1 MTEDQRHNPKLL
13 WAITGSLIVV
23 IIAVFIFQWM
33 GSADNDTDM
42 QATPPVTDPAAKSAP
57 PKATSLQDAEAAP
70 KQLVTEDLLKAPVP
84 ENAALAKEEVAKLDD
99 IRNQLNDQSSLLK
112 QQHADADELI
122 KLKEEQIK
130 ILEAQ
135 LAQ

>member
-13 WAITGSLIVV
+13 WAIAGGLIVV

-33 GSADNDTDM
+33 GESDNT
-42 QATPPVTDPAAKSAP
+42 APIETTPTTAPAAKSAP
-57 PKATSLQDAEAAP
+57 AEATPLQDDEAAP
-70 KQLVTEDLLKAPVP
+70 KQLVAEDLLKAPVP
-84 ENAALAKEEVAKLDD
+84 ENPALAKEEVAKLDD
-99 IRNQLNDQSSLLK
+99 IQNQLNDQRALLK
-112 QQHADADELI
+112 QQHNDADELI

>member
-13 WAITGSLIVV
+13 WAIAGGLIFV

-33 GSADNDTDM
+33 GESDNT
-42 QATPPVTDPAAKSAP
+42 APIETAPTTAPAAKSAP
-57 PKATSLQDAEAAP
+57 AEATPLQDDEAAP

-84 ENAALAKEEVAKLDD
+84 ENPALAKEEVAKLDD
-99 IRNQLNDQSSLLK
+99 IQNQLNDQHTLLK
-112 QQHADADELI
+112 QQHNDSDELI

>member
-13 WAITGSLIVV
+13 WAIAGGLIVV

-33 GSADNDTDM
+33 GESDNTAPIETAPTTAPATKFAPAE
-42 QATPPVTDPAAKSAP
+42 ATP
-57 PKATSLQDAEAAP
+57 LQDDEAAP
-70 KQLVTEDLLKAPVP
+70 IQLVTEDLLKAPVP
-84 ENAALAKEEVAKLDD
+84 ENPALAKEEVAKLDD
-99 IRNQLNDQSSLLK
+99 IQNQLYDQHTLLK
-112 QQHADADELI
+112 QQHNDSDELI

>member
-13 WAITGSLIVV
+13 WAIAGGLIVV

-33 GSADNDTDM
+33 GESDNT
-42 QATPPVTDPAAKSAP
+42 APIETTPTTAPAAKSAP
-57 PKATSLQDAEAAP
+57 AEATPLQDDEAAP
-70 KQLVTEDLLKAPVP
+70 KQLVTEDLLKAPIS

-99 IRNQLNDQSSLLK
+99 IQNQLYDQHTLLK
-112 QQHADADELI
+112 QQHNDSDELI

>member
-1 MTEDQRHNPKLL
+1 
-13 WAITGSLIVV
+13 
-23 IIAVFIFQWM
+23 
-33 GSADNDTDM
+33 M
-42 QATPPVTDPAAKSAP
+42 QD
-57 PKATSLQDAEAAP
+57 DEAAP

-84 ENAALAKEEVAKLDD
+84 ENPALAKEEVAKLDD
-99 IRNQLNDQSSLLK
+99 IQNQLNDQRALLK
-112 QQHADADELI
+112 QQHNDADELI

>member
-13 WAITGSLIVV
+13 WAIAGGLIVV

-33 GSADNDTDM
+33 GESDNTALIETTPTTAPATKFAPAE
-42 QATPPVTDPAAKSAP
+42 ATP
-57 PKATSLQDAEAAP
+57 LQDDEAAP

-84 ENAALAKEEVAKLDD
+84 ENPALAKEEVAKLDD
-99 IRNQLNDQSSLLK
+99 IQNQLYDQHTLLK
-112 QQHADADELI
+112 QQHNDSDELI

>member
-13 WAITGSLIVV
+13 WAIAGGLIFV

-33 GSADNDTDM
+33 GESDNT
-42 QATPPVTDPAAKSAP
+42 APIETTPTTAPAAKSAP
-57 PKATSLQDAEAAP
+57 AEATPLQDDEAAP

-84 ENAALAKEEVAKLDD
+84 ENPALAKEEVAKLDD
-99 IRNQLNDQSSLLK
+99 IHNQLYDQHTLLK
-112 QQHADADELI
+112 QQHNDSDELI

>member
-13 WAITGSLIVV
+13 WAIAGGLIVV

-33 GSADNDTDM
+33 GESDNT
-42 QATPPVTDPAAKSAP
+42 APIETTPTTAPAAKSAP
-57 PKATSLQDAEAAP
+57 AEATPLQDDEAAP

-84 ENAALAKEEVAKLDD
+84 ENPALAKEEVAKLDD
-99 IRNQLNDQSSLLK
+99 IQNQLNDQHTLLK
-112 QQHADADELI
+112 QQHNDSDELI

>member
-13 WAITGSLIVV
+13 WAIAGGLIVV

-33 GSADNDTDM
+33 GESDNT
-42 QATPPVTDPAAKSAP
+42 APIETTPTTAPAAKSAP
-57 PKATSLQDAEAAP
+57 AEATPLQDDEAAP

-84 ENAALAKEEVAKLDD
+84 ENPALAKEEVAKLDD
-99 IRNQLNDQSSLLK
+99 IQNQLNDQRALLK
-112 QQHADADELI
+112 QQHSDADELI

>member
-13 WAITGSLIVV
+13 WAIAGGLIVV

-33 GSADNDTDM
+33 GESDNTAPIETAPTTAPATKFAPAE
-42 QATPPVTDPAAKSAP
+42 ATP
-57 PKATSLQDAEAAP
+57 LQDDEAAP

-84 ENAALAKEEVAKLDD
+84 ENPALAKEEVAKLDD
-99 IRNQLNDQSSLLK
+99 IQNQLYDQHTLLK
-112 QQHADADELI
+112 QQHSDADELI